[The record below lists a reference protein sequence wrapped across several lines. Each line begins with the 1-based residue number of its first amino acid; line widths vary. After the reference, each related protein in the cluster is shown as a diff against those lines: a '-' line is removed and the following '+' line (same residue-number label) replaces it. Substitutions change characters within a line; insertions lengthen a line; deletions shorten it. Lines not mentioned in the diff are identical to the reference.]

1 MVIGSRERRSKK
13 APNTPMLKISS
24 QLILTKQKSE
34 IIMRRR
40 GYVICRNLL
49 QQHGSS
55 SAVINNVDLVVLP
68 TIAILRYHQPSGSQN
83 NGTNRTFAAKSTPD
97 ATTEDERDA
106 SSSPIHGTIPLH
118 GKGLKMG
125 QYAEVHRKFTQED
138 VNLFGRL
145 SGDMNPVHFPMIPPK
160 SSSSSATIYHE
171 DGDESTTS
179 SIHRNNNNNLPI
191 VHGIL
196 LSSLF
201 SNIFGTLIPGAIY
214 RHQSLK
220 FHNVVHVNESV
231 MGRVIV
237 RKLRQIHRKGRG
249 GAGVNG
255 TTGGGVLCTCD
266 TTVIKMGIV
275 TTTTTTAQQCNDDDT
290 NDSDNSN
297 NHNDGANSTST
308 SSSGSNEEKE
318 IVCISGEAQV
328 WLPDLQL
335 VYECREKGE

>member
-55 SAVINNVDLVVLP
+55 SAVINNVDLAVLP

-220 FHNVVHVNESV
+220 FHNVVHVNECV
-231 MGRVIV
+231 VGRVV
-237 RKLRQIHRKGRG
+237 VTKLRQINRKGRG
-249 GAGVNG
+249 GGEGGNG
-255 TTGGGVLCTCD
+255 TGGGGVLCTCD
-266 TTVIKMGIV
+266 TSVIKMGVV
-275 TTTTTTAQQCNDDDT
+275 TAEFNDDETREDT
-290 NDSDNSN
+290 THNIN
-297 NHNDGANSTST
+297 NKRNQNDGN
-308 SSSGSNEEKE
+308 NEKKE